1 MTPDLVITIFVAG
14 LAIGTTFVFAAV
26 GEIIAERSGVLN
38 LGVEGMMLVGAVT
51 GFLVNSRVGE
61 PWVGAL
67 AGIVAGAAMGLVH
80 ALFVVGFK
88 TNQVVTGL
96 ALVIFGS
103 GLSGYLGNSVVGQP
117 PPATFN
123 RVAVPGL
130 SSIPV
135 VGRIVFNQDVL
146 VYAGFLL
153 ALVAWWVLFK
163 TRPGINLRS
172 VGESP
177 ETADAVGI
185 SVVTTRYLAVMCGG
199 GFAGLAGA
207 HLSLAQ
213 APSWVPNMTA
223 GRGWIAIALVI
234 FATWNPIR
242 AALGGYLFGC
252 LEALTFRLQAVGFD
266 ISPFLVSMLPYLFTI
281 VVLVVIARGN
291 LNRRLAAP
299 AALGNTFAREER

>member
-26 GEIIAERSGVLN
+26 GEIIAERAGVLN

-51 GFLVNSRVGE
+51 GFLVNDRVAE

-67 AGIVAGAAMGLVH
+67 AAVVAGAVMGLLH
-80 ALFVVGFK
+80 AVFVVGFK

-96 ALVIFGS
+96 ALVIFGT
-103 GLSGYLGNSVVGQP
+103 GLSGYLGNSVVGEP

-146 VYAGFLL
+146 VYVGLAL
-153 ALVAWWVLFK
+153 ALVAWWFLFK

-185 SVVTTRYLAVMCGG
+185 SVVATRYVAVMCGG

-213 APSWVPNMTA
+213 APSWVPNMTG

-266 ISPFLVSMLPYLFTI
+266 ISQFFVSMLPYLFTI

-299 AALGNTFAREER
+299 AALGNTFTREER

>member
-1 MTPDLVITIFVAG
+1 MTPDLILTIFVAG
-14 LAIGTTFVFAAV
+14 IAAGTTFVFAAV
-26 GEIIAERSGVLN
+26 GEIITERSGVLN

-51 GFLVNSRVGE
+51 GFLVNSQVEE
-61 PWVGAL
+61 PWVGAV
-67 AGIVAGAAMGLVH
+67 AAIVAGAAMGLLH
-80 ALFVVGFK
+80 AVFVVGFK

-103 GLSGYLGNSVVGQP
+103 GLSGYLGTSVVGEP
-117 PPATFN
+117 PPETFQ
-123 RVAVPGL
+123 AIAIPGL

-135 VGRIVFNQDVL
+135 LGRIFFNQDLL

-153 ALVAWWVLFK
+153 AGGAWWVLFR

-185 SVVTTRYLAVMCGG
+185 SVATTRYLAVMCGG

-234 FATWNPIR
+234 FATWNPLR
-242 AALGGYLFGC
+242 AALGGYLFDC
-252 LEALTFRLQAVGFD
+252 LEALTFRLQAVGVD
-266 ISPFLVSMLPYLFTI
+266 ISVFFVSMLPYLFTI

-299 AALGNTFAREER
+299 GALGNTFAREER

>member
-1 MTPDLVITIFVAG
+1 MTPDLILTIFVAG
-14 LAIGTTFVFAAV
+14 IAAGTTFVFAAI
-26 GEIIAERSGVLN
+26 GEIITERSGVLN

-51 GFLVNSRVGE
+51 GFLVNSQVEE
-61 PWVGAL
+61 PWVGAV
-67 AGIVAGAAMGLVH
+67 AAIVAGAAMGLLH
-80 ALFVVGFK
+80 AVFVVGFK

-103 GLSGYLGNSVVGQP
+103 GLSGYLGTSVVGEP
-117 PPATFN
+117 PPATFQ
-123 RVAVPGL
+123 AIAIPGL

-135 VGRIVFNQDVL
+135 LGRIFFNQDLL

-153 ALVAWWVLFK
+153 AGAAWWVLFR

-185 SVVTTRYLAVMCGG
+185 SVATTRYLAVMCGG

-234 FATWNPIR
+234 FATWNPLR

-252 LEALTFRLQAVGFD
+252 LEALTFRLQAVGVD
-266 ISPFLVSMLPYLFTI
+266 ISVFFVSMLPYLFTI

-299 AALGNTFAREER
+299 GALGNTFAREER

>member
-1 MTPDLVITIFVAG
+1 MTPDLILTIFVAG
-14 LAIGTTFVFAAV
+14 IAAGTTFVFAAV
-26 GEIIAERSGVLN
+26 GEIITERSGVLN

-51 GFLVNSRVGE
+51 GFLVNSQVEE
-61 PWVGAL
+61 PWVGAV
-67 AGIVAGAAMGLVH
+67 AAIVAGAAMGLLH
-80 ALFVVGFK
+80 AVFVVGFK

-103 GLSGYLGNSVVGQP
+103 GLSGYLGTSVVGEP
-117 PPATFN
+117 PPETFQA
-123 RVAVPGL
+123 VAIPGL
-130 SSIPV
+130 SAIPV
-135 VGRIVFNQDVL
+135 LGRIFFNQDLL

-153 ALVAWWVLFK
+153 AGAAWWVLFR

-185 SVVTTRYLAVMCGG
+185 SVATTRYLAVMCGG

-234 FATWNPIR
+234 FATWNPLR

-266 ISPFLVSMLPYLFTI
+266 ISVFFVSMLPYLFTI

-299 AALGNTFAREER
+299 GALGNTFAREER

>member
-1 MTPDLVITIFVAG
+1 MTPDLILTIFVAG
-14 LAIGTTFVFAAV
+14 IAAGTTFVFAAV
-26 GEIIAERSGVLN
+26 GEIITERSGVLN

-51 GFLVNSRVGE
+51 GFLVNSQVEE
-61 PWVGAL
+61 PWVGAV
-67 AGIVAGAAMGLVH
+67 AAIVAGAAMGLLH
-80 ALFVVGFK
+80 AVFVVGFK

-103 GLSGYLGNSVVGQP
+103 GLSGYLGTSVVGEP
-117 PPATFN
+117 PPETFQ
-123 RVAVPGL
+123 AIAIPGL
-130 SSIPV
+130 SAIPV
-135 VGRIVFNQDVL
+135 LGRIFFNQDLL

-153 ALVAWWVLFK
+153 AGAAWWVLFR

-185 SVVTTRYLAVMCGG
+185 SVATTRYLAVMCGG

-234 FATWNPIR
+234 FATWNPLR

-252 LEALTFRLQAVGFD
+252 LEALTFRLQAVGVD
-266 ISPFLVSMLPYLFTI
+266 ISVFFVSMLPYLFTI

-299 AALGNTFAREER
+299 GALGNTFAREER

>member
-1 MTPDLVITIFVAG
+1 MTLDLVITIFVAG

-51 GFLVNSRVGE
+51 GFLVNNSVQE
-61 PWVGAL
+61 PWLGVLAAVG
-67 AGIVAGAAMGLVH
+67 AGAAMGLLH
-80 ALFVVGFK
+80 AVFVIGLR
-88 TNQVVTGL
+88 THQVVTGL

-103 GLSGYLGNSVVGQP
+103 GLSAYLGNSVVGEP
-117 PPATFN
+117 PPETFQ
-123 RVAVPGL
+123 RVVIPGL
-130 SSIPV
+130 SAIPV
-135 VGRIVFNQDVL
+135 VGRILFTQDAL
-146 VYAGFLL
+146 VYLGAAL
-153 ALVAWWVLFK
+153 AVVAWWVLFR
-163 TRPGINLRS
+163 TRLGINLRS

-185 SVVTTRYLAVMCGG
+185 SVATTRYLAVVCGG

-213 APSWVPNMTA
+213 APSWVPNLTA

-234 FATWNPIR
+234 FATWNPLR

-252 LEALTFRLQAVGFD
+252 LEALVFRLQAVEVD
-266 ISPFLVSMLPYLFTI
+266 ISPFFVSMLPYLFTI
-281 VVLVVIARGN
+281 VVLVLISRGK

-299 AALGNTFAREER
+299 AALGTTFVREER